1 MNANTYSAECLMRMC
16 SACDCENACA
26 CECHLE
32 CRDYE
37 EFLTGD
43 EADELRED

>member
-1 MNANTYSAECLMRMC
+1 MSDTYSAECLMRWC
-16 SACDCENACA
+16 SACTCENACA
-26 CECHLE
+26 CRCHLG
-32 CRDYE
+32 DDSE